1 MCPLRWHCCY
11 DTTKSASR
19 RATHSGSR
27 RLIFSS
33 TPRRGLFGSGGEI
46 RNMQS
51 TTILTMGTALNRA
64 HDHDAIVEV
73 LVGGQWLTG
82 VVAGVD
88 GYGVVLV
95 DAQNDHSVVR
105 MEAISAVRVPGRLA
119 EHQIEARDLY
129 DASVC

>member
-1 MCPLRWHCCY
+1 MCPLPWHCCY
-11 DTTKSASR
+11 DTTKSAVR

-95 DAQNDHSVVR
+95 DAQNDHSVLR

>member
-1 MCPLRWHCCY
+1 MALLLRH
-11 DTTKSASR
+11 DE
-19 RATHSGSR
+19 
-27 RLIFSS
+27 IS
-33 TPRRGLFGSGGEI
+33 TSKGYTRWFPQANFLFNAEEGAFRQRGEI

>member
-1 MCPLRWHCCY
+1 MGVAIAGVEQGSP
-11 DTTKSASR
+11 SR
-19 RATHSGSR
+19 SVGRFDAGQQVVLAGHPRVAGVVPCGVIAPRVVEGAEVGEEVGDLGRGR
-27 RLIFSS
+27 RF
-33 TPRRGLFGSGGEI
+33 GLFVDPDPG
-46 RNMQS
+46 
-51 TTILTMGTALNRA
+51 
-64 HDHDAIVEV
+64 V
-73 LVGGQWLTG
+73 TG

-105 MEAISAVRVPGRLA
+105 MDAISAVRVPGRLA

>member
-1 MCPLRWHCCY
+1 MALLLGH
-11 DTTKSASR
+11 DE
-19 RATHSGSR
+19 
-27 RLIFSS
+27 ISS
-33 TPRRGLFGSGGEI
+33 TKGYTQWFSQANFLFNAEEGAFRQRGEI

>member
-1 MCPLRWHCCY
+1 MALLLRHHEISSPKGY
-11 DTTKSASR
+11 TQRFSQANF
-19 RATHSGSR
+19 
-27 RLIFSS
+27 LINAEEGAF
-33 TPRRGLFGSGGEI
+33 RQRGEI

>member
-1 MCPLRWHCCY
+1 V
-11 DTTKSASR
+11 A
-19 RATHSGSR
+19 R
-27 RLIFSS
+27 RLRRNEISVPKGY
-33 TPRRGLFGSGGEI
+33 TPRFSQANFLFNAEEGAFRQSGGVI

-51 TTILTMGTALNRA
+51 STILTMGTALNRA

>member
-1 MCPLRWHCCY
+1 MAPLLRHDEISTAKGYTQW
-11 DTTKSASR
+11 
-19 RATHSGSR
+19 
-27 RLIFSS
+27 FSQANF
-33 TPRRGLFGSGGEI
+33 LFNAEEGAFRQRGEI

>member
-1 MCPLRWHCCY
+1 MAPLLRH
-11 DTTKSASR
+11 DEISSAKGY
-19 RATHSGSR
+19 TQW
-27 RLIFSS
+27 FSQANF
-33 TPRRGLFGSGGEI
+33 LFNAEEGAFRQRGEI

>member
-1 MCPLRWHCCY
+1 MALLLRHDEISTSKGYTQW
-11 DTTKSASR
+11 
-19 RATHSGSR
+19 
-27 RLIFSS
+27 FSQANF
-33 TPRRGLFGSGGEI
+33 LFNAEEGAFRQRGEI

-73 LVGGQWLTG
+73 LVGGQWLIG

-119 EHQIEARDLY
+119 DHQIEARDLY

>member
-1 MCPLRWHCCY
+1 VPAPLALLLRHDEISTSKGYTQW
-11 DTTKSASR
+11 
-19 RATHSGSR
+19 
-27 RLIFSS
+27 FSQANFLVNAEEGAF
-33 TPRRGLFGSGGEI
+33 RQRGEI

>member
-1 MCPLRWHCCY
+1 V
-11 DTTKSASR
+11 
-19 RATHSGSR
+19 
-27 RLIFSS
+27 
-33 TPRRGLFGSGGEI
+33 I

-51 TTILTMGTALNRA
+51 STILTMGTALNRA

-82 VVAGVD
+82 EVAGVD

-105 MEAISAVRVPGRLA
+105 MDAISAVRVPGRLA
-119 EHQIEARDLY
+119 EHQIEARELY

>member
-1 MCPLRWHCCY
+1 MALLLRHDEISTSKGYTQW
-11 DTTKSASR
+11 
-19 RATHSGSR
+19 
-27 RLIFSS
+27 FSQANF
-33 TPRRGLFGSGGEI
+33 LFNSEEGVFRQRGEI

>member
-1 MCPLRWHCCY
+1 MALLLRHDEISTSKGYTQW
-11 DTTKSASR
+11 
-19 RATHSGSR
+19 
-27 RLIFSS
+27 FSQANF
-33 TPRRGLFGSGGEI
+33 LFNAEEGAFRQRGEI

>member
-1 MCPLRWHCCY
+1 VALLLRHDEISTSKGYTQW
-11 DTTKSASR
+11 
-19 RATHSGSR
+19 
-27 RLIFSS
+27 FSQANF
-33 TPRRGLFGSGGEI
+33 LFNAEEGAFRQRGEI

>member
-1 MCPLRWHCCY
+1 
-11 DTTKSASR
+11 
-19 RATHSGSR
+19 
-27 RLIFSS
+27 
-33 TPRRGLFGSGGEI
+33 
-46 RNMQS
+46 MQS
-51 TTILTMGTALNRA
+51 STILTMGTALNRA

-95 DAQNDHSVVR
+95 DAQNDHSVIR
-105 MEAISAVRVPGRLA
+105 MDAIGAVRVPGRLA

-129 DASVC
+129 DDAPVC

>member
-1 MCPLRWHCCY
+1 MCPLRWHSCY
-11 DTTKSASR
+11 DTTKSAPR

-64 HDHDAIVEV
+64 HDHDAIV
-73 LVGGQWLTG
+73 
-82 VVAGVD
+82 
-88 GYGVVLV
+88 
-95 DAQNDHSVVR
+95 VVR

>member
-1 MCPLRWHCCY
+1 MAPLLRH
-11 DTTKSASR
+11 DE
-19 RATHSGSR
+19 
-27 RLIFSS
+27 IS
-33 TPRRGLFGSGGEI
+33 TPKGYTQWFSQANFLFNAEEGAFRQRGEI

>member
-1 MCPLRWHCCY
+1 MALLLRHDEISISKGYTQW
-11 DTTKSASR
+11 
-19 RATHSGSR
+19 
-27 RLIFSS
+27 FSQANF
-33 TPRRGLFGSGGEI
+33 LFNAEEGAFRQRGEI

-105 MEAISAVRVPGRLA
+105 MDAISAVRVPGRLA

>member
-1 MCPLRWHCCY
+1 MAPLLRH
-11 DTTKSASR
+11 DEISSAKGYTQWFSQ
-19 RATHSGSR
+19 ANF
-27 RLIFSS
+27 LINAEEGAF
-33 TPRRGLFGSGGEI
+33 RQRGEI
-46 RNMQS
+46 RDMQS

>member
-1 MCPLRWHCCY
+1 VALLLRH
-11 DTTKSASR
+11 DE
-19 RATHSGSR
+19 
-27 RLIFSS
+27 ISS
-33 TPRRGLFGSGGEI
+33 TKGYTQWFSQANLLFNAEEGAFRLGGEI

>member
-1 MCPLRWHCCY
+1 MAPPLRH
-11 DTTKSASR
+11 DEISSAKGY
-19 RATHSGSR
+19 TQW
-27 RLIFSS
+27 FSQANF
-33 TPRRGLFGSGGEI
+33 LFNAEEGAFRQRGEI
-46 RNMQS
+46 RDMQS

>member
-1 MCPLRWHCCY
+1 MAPLLRH
-11 DTTKSASR
+11 DEISSAKGYTQR
-19 RATHSGSR
+19 
-27 RLIFSS
+27 FSQANF
-33 TPRRGLFGSGGEI
+33 LFNAEEGAFRQRGEI

>member
-1 MCPLRWHCCY
+1 
-11 DTTKSASR
+11 
-19 RATHSGSR
+19 
-27 RLIFSS
+27 
-33 TPRRGLFGSGGEI
+33 
-46 RNMQS
+46 MQS
-51 TTILTMGTALNRA
+51 STILTMGTALNRA

-105 MEAISAVRVPGRLA
+105 MDAISAVGVRGGLA
-119 EHQIEARDLY
+119 VHQIEACDLY
-129 DASVC
+129 DASVCCVRRMLFTRLWRPSGGAGAAALFPCNSR

>member
-1 MCPLRWHCCY
+1 
-11 DTTKSASR
+11 
-19 RATHSGSR
+19 
-27 RLIFSS
+27 
-33 TPRRGLFGSGGEI
+33 
-46 RNMQS
+46 MQS

-119 EHQIEARDLY
+119 EHQIEARDLS
-129 DASVC
+129 DASVCCERCMFSKRLWRPSGGAGAAALLALGIGR

>member
-1 MCPLRWHCCY
+1 MALLLRH
-11 DTTKSASR
+11 DEISASKGY
-19 RATHSGSR
+19 TQW
-27 RLIFSS
+27 FSQANF
-33 TPRRGLFGSGGEI
+33 LFNAEEGAFRQRGEI